1 MIFGG
6 ILNRDKTNFPSG
18 KVIIKKLYNS
28 WSSERSK
35 SLLLFPSSDKNV

>member
-18 KVIIKKLYNS
+18 KVIIKILYNGEFDPGS
-28 WSSERSK
+28 R
-35 SLLLFPSSDKNV
+35 

>member
-18 KVIIKKLYNS
+18 KVIKRYYTMESLILAQD
-28 WSSERSK
+28 ER
-35 SLLLFPSSDKNV
+35 